1 MPDTGRSGHTKKGV
15 KIGRASLVLLRMNT
29 MLVEDHHSESPQKPS
44 GKQILG
50 WFGVDVPSVVHS
62 LDRNRTCLEAG
73 CSRSAL
79 VGELVCPVHL
89 GIATAAEMPDH
100 REAAAHRGER
110 LGRTIVLAIVLA
122 LGGAGLGLAVSDSR
136 FGWLGGVAAAAA
148 IAGSL
153 SRELRLIRLGAVLG
167 MLAFFMAVVL
177 AVSGI
182 LVGIIASLPW
192 LIERALA

>member
-1 MPDTGRSGHTKKGV
+1 MKP
-15 KIGRASLVLLRMNT
+15 
-29 MLVEDHHSESPQKPS
+29 MLVQDPRTDPPKEAVPGAGRQVLD
-44 GKQILG
+44 
-50 WFGVDVPSVVHS
+50 WFGVDVPSVVHP
-62 LDRNRTCLEAG
+62 LDRSRTCLEAG

-110 LGRTIVLAIVLA
+110 LGRTLALAVVLAVGGAA
-122 LGGAGLGLAVSDSR
+122 LGLVVSDAR

-148 IAGSL
+148 VAGAI
-153 SRELRLIRLGAVLG
+153 SRELRLVRLGASLG

-177 AVSGI
+177 AVSGL
-182 LVGIIASLPW
+182 LVATIAALPW
-192 LIERALA
+192 LLDRVLG

>member
-1 MPDTGRSGHTKKGV
+1 MK
-15 KIGRASLVLLRMNT
+15 A
-29 MLVEDHHSESPQKPS
+29 MLVEDPHTDPPKEAAPAAGRQV
-44 GKQILG
+44 LD
-50 WFGVDVPSVVHS
+50 WFGVDVPSVVHP
-62 LDRNRTCLEAG
+62 LDRSRTCLEAG

-110 LGRTIVLAIVLA
+110 LGRTVILAIVLA
-122 LGGAGLGLAVSDSR
+122 LGGAGLGLVVSDSR
-136 FGWLGGVAAAAA
+136 FGWIGGVAAAAA

-153 SRELRLIRLGAVLG
+153 SRELRLVRLGAILG

-177 AVSGI
+177 SVSGL
-182 LVGIIASLPW
+182 LVATIAALPW
-192 LIERALA
+192 LIERALG